1 MRILLYNIFKNI
13 KQFIYKQKSRNRCR
27 FGNNVRIDSRCTFE
41 GFNKISDNVILLNS
55 KLGYASYIGDR
66 SFVKNTNIG
75 KYTCIAT
82 DVLTVSGNH
91 PSQIYVSIHPAF
103 YSTAKQSGFS
113 YVTEDKFP
121 DFKYIDP
128 VNQISIEIGNDVW
141 IGARVTILEGVTI
154 GSGAI
159 IAAGALVVKDIPP
172 YAIVGGVPA
181 QIIKYRFPERIRQQ
195 LLEFKWWDKDEIW
208 IKNNIELFESIDDI
222 KDNALGE

>member
-1 MRILLYNIFKNI
+1 MLYNIFKNI

-91 PSQIYVSIHPAF
+91 PSQIYVSIHPAPF
-103 YSTAKQSGFS
+103 FHLSHTPSFL
-113 YVTEDKFP
+113 FL
-121 DFKYIDP
+121 YILP
-128 VNQISIEIGNDVW
+128 FIQ
-141 IGARVTILEGVTI
+141 
-154 GSGAI
+154 
-159 IAAGALVVKDIPP
+159 
-172 YAIVGGVPA
+172 
-181 QIIKYRFPERIRQQ
+181 RQN
-195 LLEFKWWDKDEIW
+195 KVD
-208 IKNNIELFESIDDI
+208 S
-222 KDNALGE
+222 AM